1 MPSVF
6 YMVTFAM
13 EIARIN
19 MDIIAPKMLFLIDFF
34 LNSSCLR
41 ALVKIIM
48 LNISAITAIDAPM

>member
-13 EIARIN
+13 EIARIT
-19 MDIIAPKMLFLIDFF
+19 MDIIASKMLFLIDLF

-48 LNISAITAIDAPM
+48 LNISAITAIEAPM